1 MTPQDGAPRWEPV
14 PVPQGDGRH
23 DIGDDVRAA
32 IVQRLMSD
40 WSHDPDLT
48 PAKVRQLAM
57 WAGASVRALLHE
69 IGTLRDMTAAPPAS
83 LAPGAP
89 RYRIGS
95 DNSGHRYFYLV
106 DREAEFS
113 AWQELDEDDERSW
126 TEPSFATRI
135 DGRFT
140 FTDPRCE

>member
-1 MTPQDGAPRWEPV
+1 MTP
-14 PVPQGDGRH
+14 
-23 DIGDDVRAA
+23 
-32 IVQRLMSD
+32 
-40 WSHDPDLT
+40 PD
-48 PAKVRQLAM
+48 
-57 WAGASVRALLHE
+57 RALKCDHNW
-69 IGTLRDMTAAPPAS
+69 TAPAGIRVFFRVCSKCGVEADAGVIKPKTPPAS
-83 LAPGAP
+83 PAPGA

-95 DNSGHRYFYLV
+95 DNSGHRYFYPV
-106 DREAEFS
+106 DKEAEFS